1 MLRISALIPDKPAE
15 DESPVTLYNLVYSI
29 DPQDAEKATK
39 FSSDIMN
46 QVYKGRGYFILT
58 NFEAQLAI

>member
-29 DPQDAEKATK
+29 DPQDAEKAAQ
-39 FSSDIMN
+39 FSSDIMG
-46 QVYKGRGYFILT
+46 QVYKGRDLFIH
-58 NFEAQLAI
+58 